1 MMTETTN
8 TANETITDS
17 KILLT
22 SYEAAEFL
30 HISYWHLM
38 DLVRRKKIPNIRF
51 SRKVFFKQASLE
63 KYINDL
69 EAQSVM

>member
-1 MMTETTN
+1 MTETTN
-8 TANETITDS
+8 AANETITDS

-30 HISYWHLM
+30 HIS
-38 DLVRRKKIPNIRF
+38 
-51 SRKVFFKQASLE
+51 SLE

>member
-8 TANETITDS
+8 AANETITDS

-51 SRKVFFKQASLE
+51 S
-63 KYINDL
+63 
-69 EAQSVM
+69 